1 MNDNSFT
8 NVTDKGIQHIVRHC
22 RNLEELYLLGFRL
35 QRLTESCLLFSE
47 IDELLPKL
55 KFLEVSCSYYI
66 TNEFLEK
73 LKAKFKDLR
82 IISGYGKYVPLLE

>member
-82 IISGYGKYVPLLE
+82 IISGKGKYVPLL